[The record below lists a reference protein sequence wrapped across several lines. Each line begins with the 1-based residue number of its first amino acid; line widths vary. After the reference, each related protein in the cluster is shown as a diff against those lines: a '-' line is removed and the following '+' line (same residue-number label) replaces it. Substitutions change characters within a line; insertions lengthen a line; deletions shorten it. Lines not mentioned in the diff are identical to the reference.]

1 MSRLVDTHCHLDFSV
16 FDADR
21 LAILQHCRQQHIQN
35 IVIPGVSA
43 GGWPS
48 LLSLCQQHSMLLPAA
63 GLHPCFVHQ
72 HQAEDLVLLE
82 QLCTTDS
89 LVAIGE
95 IGLDF
100 LHRRTSADND
110 NNDQRAMDKESQRH
124 YFSAQ
129 LDIAGQYHLPVL
141 IHALKAHFEVLALL
155 KQKRDVQGVIHAY
168 SGSYE
173 QAVEYLDLGF
183 KLGFGGAYSY
193 PRASR
198 LRSLVTRLP
207 LQAWVLETD
216 APDMSPLSHSGERNS
231 PEYLSEIARV
241 FLSLYDS
248 HLSAKQIMEQL
259 YKNTRNVFPVLEL

>member
-1 MSRLVDTHCHLDFSV
+1 MSRLVDTHCHLDFSA

-21 LAILQHCRQQHIQN
+21 PLILQHCRQKHIQN
-35 IVIPGVSA
+35 IVVPGVNA
-43 GGWPS
+43 AGWPS
-48 LLSLCQQHSMLLPAA
+48 LLSLCRQNSMLLPAV

-72 HQAEDLVLLE
+72 HQADDLLLLE
-82 QLCTTDS
+82 RVCGTDS
-89 LVAIGE
+89 PVAIGE

-100 LHRRTSADND
+100 LSRRTAADNSD
-110 NNDQRAMDKESQRH
+110 KMAINKESQRH

-141 IHALKAHFEVLALL
+141 IHALKAHFEVLAQL
-155 KQKRDVQGVIHAY
+155 KQVRNVQGIIHAY

-198 LRSLVTRLP
+198 LRSLVSRLP
-207 LQAWVLETD
+207 LEGWVLETD
-216 APDMSPLSHSGERNS
+216 APDMSPKSHSGERNS
-231 PEYLSEIARV
+231 PEYLPEIARA
-241 FLSLYDS
+241 FISLYDS
-248 HLSAKQIMEQL
+248 YLSDKQIMEQL